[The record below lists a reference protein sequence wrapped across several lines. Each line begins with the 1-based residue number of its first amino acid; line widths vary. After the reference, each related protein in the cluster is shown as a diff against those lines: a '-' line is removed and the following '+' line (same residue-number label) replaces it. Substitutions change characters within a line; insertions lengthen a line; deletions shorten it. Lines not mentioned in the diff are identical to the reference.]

1 MSAQS
6 IGGQAVIEGV
16 MMKAKTRLSVAVRLP
31 SGKIAVKIDSC
42 ASTNKIFPFLSWPF
56 LRGPVVLLETMVL
69 GLKALAFSA
78 SLIMEE
84 EGEQLRPWSM
94 VIAMIG
100 AFAAGM
106 GLFVALPHMLTW
118 LLGEYSAFHY
128 NTQSLSFHIIDGILK
143 IIIFVGYIWAI
154 SFMEQVRRVFAYHGA
169 EHKTIHCL
177 ESGQPLTVEN
187 AQKCSRLHNRCGT
200 TFLLLV
206 LVISIAAFAVIF
218 PWLPPLAG
226 NAILNQTAQI
236 ILKMACMFP
245 IAGIAYE
252 IIRLAG
258 KKRQSYLWRLL
269 LMPGLQLQ
277 RLTTREP
284 DESQLQT
291 AIVALEAA
299 LSTSEISEDIHLV
312 ETKDSRVLAL

>member
-16 MMKAKTRLSVAVRLP
+16 MMKAKNRLSVAVRLP
-31 SGKIAVKIDSC
+31 SGKIAVKTNSC
-42 ASTNKIFPFLSWPF
+42 SSISSNFPFLAWPF

-84 EGEQLRPWSM
+84 EGEQISPWSM
-94 VIAMIG
+94 VITMIS

-106 GLFVALPHMLTW
+106 GLFVALPHVLTW

-128 NTQSLSFHIIDGILK
+128 NTQSLSFHVVDGVLK

-177 ESGQPLTVEN
+177 EAGQPLTVAN

-206 LVISIAAFAVIF
+206 LVISIAAFAIIF
-218 PWLPPLAG
+218 PWLPPLAE
-226 NAILNQTAQI
+226 NAILNQLAQI
-236 ILKMACMFP
+236 ILKIACMFP
-245 IAGIAYE
+245 VAGIAYE

-258 KKRQSYLWRLL
+258 RKRPFYLWRLL
-269 LMPGLQLQ
+269 LTPGLQLQ

-299 LSTSEISEDIHLV
+299 LSSSEISEDIQMV
-312 ETKDSRVLAL
+312 EIGAPQVLAL